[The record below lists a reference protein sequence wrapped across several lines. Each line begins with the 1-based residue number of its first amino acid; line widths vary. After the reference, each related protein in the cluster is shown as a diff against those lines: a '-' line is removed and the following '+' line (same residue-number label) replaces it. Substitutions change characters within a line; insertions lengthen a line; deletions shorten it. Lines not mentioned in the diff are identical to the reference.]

1 MPNLAPQTGDGDF
14 CFVPADEPEAA
25 VAKIAELARVRIP
38 SFRTRRLAYAL
49 RLTVNLFVL
58 VSPQWCMKP
67 RKSNVSLPGGGSVA
81 GGEPPELDRPGLAPR
96 RQGGPNSAKWRRAT
110 VAPPPPPLSRARLA
124 SRLGE
129 REGHVALAVGGLHAH
144 EHGLLALALGV
155 WQTLALRPQASRP
168 ACLRRRE

>member
-14 CFVPADEPEAA
+14 YFVPADEPEAA
-25 VAKIAELARVRIP
+25 VAKIVELARVRIP

-81 GGEPPELDRPGLAPR
+81 GGARTRSAGSNPAPPR
-96 RQGGPNSAKWRRAT
+96 RA
-110 VAPPPPPLSRARLA
+110 
-124 SRLGE
+124 E
-129 REGHVALAVGGLHAH
+129 
-144 EHGLLALALGV
+144 
-155 WQTLALRPQASRP
+155 
-168 ACLRRRE
+168 